1 VRTITF
7 PIDQKALTDLISA
20 VTAGTWGWFYQWGM
34 FIFFLVTLGCLAWVF
49 IDSAQKRRGSK
60 ALVPRILSIVGV
72 LLVIPAF
79 LFRFTGNVDG
89 TTVQLNLLD
98 AKGVAGY
105 LYTQPVGWNVQ
116 WLVAGYGPTLALL
129 AFVGVVLGVLAL
141 IIYASTVSRSRPSTE
156 FINALNSQFGQ
167 IRQEIQ
173 ATRPVTGGMAPVAA
187 VAGAAEP
194 RRSAATVMSG
204 QPGRSAP
211 TVMGA
216 PAQPGFAELWLV
228 SGGAVSQRWS
238 LPTVDVKIGR
248 ETTNLVSI
256 DDERASREH
265 AKIRFA
271 DGVYSLIDLGS
282 SNGTLLNDQL
292 VQAPSRLNDGDV
304 IRIGSTALTFKTT

>member
-1 VRTITF
+1 MKFIPF
-7 PIDQKALTDLISA
+7 NIDQKALTDAINA
-20 VTAGTWGWFYQWGM
+20 VTSGTWGWFYQWGM
-34 FIFFLVTLGCLAWVF
+34 FIFLLVTLGCLAWVF

-89 TTVQLNLLD
+89 TTLQVKLLGEK
-98 AKGVAGY
+98 ALPGQM
-105 LYTQPVGWNVQ
+105 YTQPVGWNVQ
-116 WLVAGYGPTLALL
+116 WLIAGYGPTLAML
-129 AFVGVVLGVLAL
+129 AMIGVALGVLAL

-156 FINALNSQFGQ
+156 FINALNNQFGQ

-173 ATRPVTGGMAPVAA
+173 ATRPVTGAAAPSGAA
-187 VAGAAEP
+187 MGAAEP

-204 QPGRSAP
+204 QPSRSAP

-216 PAQPGFAELWLV
+216 PAQPGFAELWMV
-228 SGGAVSQRWS
+228 SGGTVGQRWP

-271 DGVYSLIDLGS
+271 DGAYTLIDLGS

-292 VQAPSRLNDGDV
+292 VQAPTRLNDGDV
-304 IRIGSTALTFKTT
+304 IKIGATALTFKTT